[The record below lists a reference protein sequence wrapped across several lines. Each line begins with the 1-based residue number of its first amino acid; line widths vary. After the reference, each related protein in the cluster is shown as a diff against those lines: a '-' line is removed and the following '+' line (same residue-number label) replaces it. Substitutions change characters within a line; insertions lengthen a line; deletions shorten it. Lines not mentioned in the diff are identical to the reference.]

1 MLQAW
6 TTLKNSYVKYWRVD
20 MCVRENDATTPSPEG
35 QDTRLADPSTL
46 EHDDADAFALQQ
58 MEAEEE
64 ARLAEEAQGFIC
76 LFEEL
81 EHDENTEWLRGCGW
95 PRWFDHKPLHLM
107 TSTATTPS
115 RREED
120 LNLGSWNGV
129 EWISDATMEASLRTI
144 LEITSCVFARCEETL
159 LQTPR
164 VFCCWLRSWGMS
176 FYPYPFEL
184 PQRSQTK
191 QRYYF
196 YFNRFL
202 CYVFRA
208 WRLCLKLGQNLQEIY
223 GLQLT
228 RDQLLVMEVI
238 WRAIGKLQAGSTTP
252 APASLLELVFQ
263 LFVLF
268 WTDVATDGAMEAKAI
283 VHFSGVLGVHP
294 NELAFRSAYDYTPY
308 LSAMIWVGRLVVLE
322 YALPLRPYQSLE
334 IPWPERAAYA
344 NQAER
349 FCGQIRPK
357 FLQRGSV
364 SPIGYLIERLQH
376 GRAIAKREGPRT
388 NISWSPDGQV
398 LEIEGGHISLQQFR
412 QTIGHLTGNLE
423 QTARVLMLDWWPQVV
438 LRNIKDDL
446 STHRPGYSFLSH
458 PLNHMEGSFKHLSR
472 RAFSKKLGFALQGP
486 GREKAL
492 DYLKSRDRLVMLLF
506 SAIHL
511 TSGMPAR
518 GEELRVVRWAD
529 SAAVPRNI
537 FIHNGHVMLVF
548 SYNKAGLKSNSSFYI
563 VRFPAPSVQHVLF
576 LYLAYI
582 RPFSDFLARRLRVE
596 DSKAT
601 NPHLFTTH
609 RSSATCFRAKT
620 CVKSL
625 QLSTPFCPIKLNMKL
640 YRQIAISLA
649 KRHIPTLLQ
658 PFDPDL
664 PYDYNG
670 FLRLLSF
677 QTGHKPSTHVGAYAL
692 DKAYPAKLQS
702 ELIERYLQNSVV
714 WHELIADR
722 GTSQANKTSNDRLST
737 GNSDESCTQSMSAS
751 TSPVLVSTM
760 ARNTT
765 ILDRVVSADPVT
777 HHTQLKRANQEDDQ
791 SRSLLK
797 KIKLLK
803 AELEKLEDEYNKT
816 KC

>member
-1 MLQAW
+1 
-6 TTLKNSYVKYWRVD
+6 
-20 MCVRENDATTPSPEG
+20 MCVRENDATIPTIAGP
-35 QDTRLADPSTL
+35 DARLAGPSIPEL
-46 EHDDADAFALQQ
+46 DGPDAFALQQ
-58 MEAEEE
+58 MEEEEE
-64 ARLAEEAQGFIC
+64 ARLAEEAQGFTC
-76 LFEEL
+76 LVGEL

-95 PRWFDHKPLHLM
+95 PRWFAHKPLHLV

-120 LNLGSWNGV
+120 MYLGSWNGEKWV
-129 EWISDATMEASLRTI
+129 SDASMETSFRTL
-144 LEITSCVFARCEETL
+144 LEISSRAFARCEETL

-164 VFCCWLRSWGMS
+164 VFCCWLRSWGLS

-184 PQRSQTK
+184 PQRSRTK
-191 QRYYF
+191 QKYYL

-208 WRLCLKLGQNLQEIY
+208 WRLCLQLGQNLEETY
-223 GLQLT
+223 GLRLT
-228 RDQLLVMEVI
+228 RDQLLVMESV
-238 WRAIGKLQAGSTTP
+238 WRSIAKLQAERTDLI
-252 APASLLELVFQ
+252 PASLIELVFQ

-268 WTDVATDGAMEAKAI
+268 WTDVAADGAMETKAV
-283 VHFSGVLGVHP
+283 VHFSGVLGIHP

-322 YALPLRPYQSLE
+322 YALPLRPYQILGTK
-334 IPWPERAAYA
+334 WPERAAYA
-344 NQAER
+344 NQVER

-357 FLQRGSV
+357 FLQRGSI

-388 NISWSPDGQV
+388 NISWSPVGQT
-398 LEIEGGHISLQQFR
+398 LEIEGGHISLRQFR
-412 QTIGHLTGNLE
+412 QTIHHLTASLE
-423 QTARVLMLDWWPQVV
+423 RTARALMLDWWPRVV

-446 STHRPGYSFLSH
+446 SMHRPGYSFLSH
-458 PLNHMEGSFKHLSR
+458 PLSHMEGSFKHLSR
-472 RAFSKKLGFALQGP
+472 RAFSKELGFTLQGP

-492 DYLKSRDRLVMLLF
+492 NYLKSCDRLVMLLF
-506 SAIHL
+506 SGIHL

-582 RPFSDFLARRLRVE
+582 RPFSDFLVRQLKIA

-601 NPHLFTTH
+601 NPHLFTTR
-609 RSSATCFRAKT
+609 RSPAVCFTAET

-625 QLSTPFCPIKLNMKL
+625 QVSTSSCPIKLNMKL
-640 YRQIAISLA
+640 YRQIAISFA
-649 KRHIPTLLQ
+649 KRHIPALLQ
-658 PFDPDL
+658 PFDPNTPKD
-664 PYDYNG
+664 YDG

-677 QTGHKPSTHVGAYAL
+677 QTGHNPSTHVGAYAL

-702 ELIERYLQNSVV
+702 ELIERYLQNSIV
-714 WHELIADR
+714 WHKLIADK
-722 GTSQANKTSNDRLST
+722 GTIPADKTSNGGPSDGKSNESYTQHSGVST
-737 GNSDESCTQSMSAS
+737 P
-751 TSPVLVSTM
+751 PVLVSTV
-760 ARNTT
+760 ALNTT
-765 ILDRVVSADPVT
+765 IIDRVVATNSGM
-777 HHTQLKRANQEDDQ
+777 HHVELKRANQEDD
-791 SRSLLK
+791 RSHLLLK
-797 KIKLLK
+797 RIKIMK
-803 AELEKLEDEYNKT
+803 AELERLEDEYNRT